1 MAIKR
6 KNLTVEGHAVSAIIG
21 VILMV
26 AITVAIAAAVYYY
39 VLPMMVSPGDTA
51 PNIAWDT
58 NTIDNK
64 ISITTGATGF
74 TYASTSD
81 GITTAN
87 LAFRTATNTYYLDS
101 NLNLQLSRD
110 LIQMIRLDGLP
121 DPLIV
126 AILLLDSLMAKRI
139 VWFGSHWIL
148 PLDRLKCNL
157 V

>member
-101 NLNLQLSRD
+101 NLNLQLSSSFNPND
-110 LIQMIRLDGLP
+110 PAGWATGSINSGDIITGFLDGQTY
-121 DPLIV
+121 
-126 AILLLDSLMAKRI
+126 SM
-139 VWFGSHWIL
+139 VWI
-148 PLDRLKCNL
+148 PLDTTIGPIEM
-157 V
+157 